1 MPLPP
6 DASCHQQATT
16 SEDSNDSDPEQHEEP
31 RRPFAR
37 VAVRR
42 PGCRQ
47 TGAGAGARKSLRA
60 DDCSAGGRGI
70 GRDKRRCHLVGTG
83 VLVFVT
89 PGVMVKEGVLVLTA
103 VCEGVAVD
111 VFVGAGVDVSGTPVA
126 LLVALAMGDET
137 SVEGG
142 VTVCVGDTVM
152 TAVSMA
158 TVVAVDSGVEVAASE
173 HV

>member
-1 MPLPP
+1 MV
-6 DASCHQQATT
+6 AT
-16 SEDSNDSDPEQHEEP
+16 
-31 RRPFAR
+31 
-37 VAVRR
+37 
-42 PGCRQ
+42 
-47 TGAGAGARKSLRA
+47 
-60 DDCSAGGRGI
+60 SAGVT
-70 GRDKRRCHLVGTG
+70 VGTG